1 MVVLQNVP
9 AGSASQVAGTF
20 ALFALF
26 FTVTAHIAAR
36 NVLGDVE
43 LKKAFAVGPAVPA
56 VSFVFV
62 ALGWPAVLALP
73 LALAADFALFRYL
86 YRISLRLTA
95 YLTLI
100 HVVVSII
107 LGVIVFGLLALIQSA
122 PG

>member
-1 MVVLQNVP
+1 MVVLQTVP
-9 AGSASQVAGTF
+9 SGSPAQVAGTF

-26 FTVTAHIAAR
+26 FTATAHLAAR

-43 LKKAFAVGPAVPA
+43 IKRAFAVGPAVPA
-56 VSFVFV
+56 ISFVFV
-62 ALGWPAVLALP
+62 ALSWPAALALP
-73 LALAADFALFRYL
+73 LALVADFGLFRYV
-86 YRISLRLTA
+86 YRRSNKLTA

>member
-1 MVVLQNVP
+1 MVVLQSVP
-9 AGSASQVAGTF
+9 SGSPAQVAGTF

-36 NVLGDVE
+36 NVFGDVDI
-43 LKKAFAVGPAVPA
+43 KRAFAVGPAVPA
-56 VSFVFV
+56 ISFVFV
-62 ALGWPAVLALP
+62 ALSWPSVLALP
-73 LALAADFALFRYL
+73 LALAADFGLFRYV
-86 YRISLRLTA
+86 YRRSNRLTA
-95 YLTLI
+95 YVTLI

>member
-9 AGSASQVAGTF
+9 SGSASQVAGTF

-26 FTVTAHIAAR
+26 FTVTAHLAAR
-36 NVLGDVE
+36 NVLGDVPVRN
-43 LKKAFAVGPAVPA
+43 AFAVGPVIPA
-56 VSFVFV
+56 ISFVFV
-62 ALGWPAVLALP
+62 ALGWPGAVAVP
-73 LALAADFALFRYL
+73 LALAADFGLFRYL
-86 YRISLRLTA
+86 YGRPTRLTA

>member
-1 MVVLQNVP
+1 MVVLQTVP
-9 AGSASQVAGTF
+9 SGSASQVAGTF

-43 LKKAFAVGPAVPA
+43 LRKAFAVGPIIPA
-56 VSFVFV
+56 ISFVFV
-62 ALGWPAVLALP
+62 ALSWPPALALP
-73 LALAADFALFRYL
+73 LALAADFGLFRYL
-86 YRISLRLTA
+86 YGRSNKLTA
-95 YLTLI
+95 YLTVI

-107 LGVIVFGLLALIQSA
+107 LGVIVFGLLALVQSA